1 MNSDS
6 PLEGHARGDAALS
19 RLLAYRTPLDGA
31 GFSRKVAARAVAR
44 RRRRGWVLGGA
55 AGLATASAI
64 ALRPHQFDPPPVL
77 ADLLHASTHL
87 ASSLPIGPLA
97 AVLVVITFCL
107 CASKAMDSI

>member
-1 MNSDS
+1 M
-6 PLEGHARGDAALS
+6 
-19 RLLAYRTPLDGA
+19 
-31 GFSRKVAARAVAR
+31 
-44 RRRRGWVLGGA
+44 
-55 AGLATASAI
+55 
-64 ALRPHQFDPPPVL
+64 ALRPQQFDPPPVL